1 MTEKTVSRRRF
12 LKSAALGMALGL
24 PLKPG
29 KVLGKP
35 PGLSDTL
42 TLGFIGMGKQ
52 GTDLLISFLGH
63 AGAHVAA
70 VCDIDRTKKERAV
83 EIVNRYYKENP
94 ASGSVGTCKAYH
106 DYRELLSRKDIDAVV
121 IATPDHWHAIMVIE
135 AAKEGKDIYCEKP
148 LSLTV
153 REARLMVRAVDRYER
168 ILQTGSMQRS
178 SSLFR
183 QACELV
189 RNGYIGEVKEASINI
204 HSDSY
209 PLSSVDCELA
219 GEPVPDYLDWEMWLG
234 PAPWRPYNAKLSPP
248 ITEDVFPHWRDYK
261 DYSGGMMTDWG
272 AHHFDIVQWA
282 LGTDRSGPVE
292 IQPPDGEAVE
302 LTYRYA
308 SGVKLRLDK
317 KLGNGVLFTGSEG
330 SIFVSRSTIVTRPE
344 NLAGIHLAPDQI
356 HLYESND
363 HIEDW
368 LTCIR
373 KRQNPICPAE
383 VGCRSVTV
391 CHIGNIAFW
400 TGQTLKWDPVN
411 EKFIGNEAANRLL
424 CQPMRSPWHV

>member
-1 MTEKTVSRRRF
+1 MIEKTVSRRRF
-12 LKSAALGMALGL
+12 LQSAALGMAMGL
-24 PLKPG
+24 PLRPL
-29 KVLGKP
+29 KVPGKP
-35 PGLSDTL
+35 PGPSDTL

-52 GTDLLISFLGH
+52 GTYLLRGFLEH
-63 AGAHVAA
+63 AGVHIAA

-83 EIVNRYYKENP
+83 EIVNQYYQENP
-94 ASGSVGTCKAYH
+94 LSGSAGTCKAYH

-121 IATPDHWHAIMVIE
+121 IATPDHWHAIMVTE
-135 AAKEGKDIYCEKP
+135 AAREGKDIYCEKP

-178 SSLFR
+178 STLFR
-183 QACELV
+183 QACELI
-189 RNGYIGEVKEASINI
+189 RNGYIGDVKEAGINI

-209 PLSSVDCELA
+209 PLSSVDCKLP

-248 ITEDVFPHWRDYK
+248 ISEDVFPHWRDYK

-282 LGTDRSGPVE
+282 LDMDQSGPVE
-292 IQPPDGEAVE
+292 IFPPGGDIRE

-308 SGVKLRLDK
+308 SGVIMRLDE

-330 SIFVSRSTIVTRPE
+330 SIFVSRSRIITQPE
-344 NLAGIHLAPDQI
+344 NLARIRLAPDQI
-356 HLYESND
+356 HLYESSD
-363 HIEDW
+363 HLENW

-383 VGCRSVTV
+383 IGCRSVTV
-391 CHIGNIAFW
+391 CHTGNIAFW
-400 TGQTLKWDPVN
+400 TGQPLDWDPVN
-411 EKFIGNEAANRLL
+411 EEFTGNEAANRLL